1 LAMGANNSKPKGPSP
16 RQIWNRGMIELDAFV
31 SNVAKLNQALNSV
44 HDATDAV
51 KRALPKVHITASQ
64 AVYMA
69 SFSAFVSVAA
79 VAVQFVQVYQGQQLI
94 AELRKIREELVAHTG
109 LDAPEK
115 FAKQV
120 YKYIDMKVS
129 GTKDSRKEH
138 FYFVY
143 HPDND
148 WHPTF
153 FTMVKSRPLTES
165 FYGMSENL
173 DALCVWMQ
181 FVRMM
186 FAKMR
191 KAKDQP
197 VFHILIPGY
206 RPFAIPEPLAFPE
219 ALQPLCIHGL
229 INNCRPYV
237 QLNLPG
243 AEEDMLDGV
252 ELWKKRH
259 SWLGVFEKDKVP
271 RVLGCISK
279 DVDESVCVT
288 KDIRKVYRRKRR
300 TQSH

>member
-1 LAMGANNSKPKGPSP
+1 MGTCNSKPKGPSP

-31 SNVAKLNQALNSV
+31 SNVAKLNQALSSV
-44 HDATDAV
+44 QGAADAV

-64 AVYMA
+64 AVCMA

-79 VAVQFVQVYQGQQLI
+79 VAAQFVQVYQGQQLI
-94 AELRKIREELVAHTG
+94 AELRKIREELVVHTG
-109 LDAPEK
+109 LVAPER
-115 FAKQV
+115 FANQV
-120 YKYIDMKVS
+120 YNYIDMKVN
-129 GTKDSRKEH
+129 GTKESGREH

-153 FTMVKSRPLTES
+153 FNKVKSQPLPES

-181 FVRMM
+181 FVRRM

-197 VFHILIPGY
+197 MFHILMPSY
-206 RPFAIPEPLAFPE
+206 RSFAIPEPLAFPE

-229 INNCRPYV
+229 TNNCKPYV
-237 QLNLPG
+237 HLNLPG
-243 AEEDMLDGV
+243 AEEGMLDGV
-252 ELWKKRH
+252 GLWKKRQ
-259 SWLGVFEKDKVP
+259 SLLDVFEKRKVP

-300 TQSH
+300 TRSH

>member
-1 LAMGANNSKPKGPSP
+1 MGTCNSKPKGPSP

-31 SNVAKLNQALNSV
+31 SNVAKLNQALSSV
-44 HDATDAV
+44 QGAADAV

-64 AVYMA
+64 AVCMA
-69 SFSAFVSVAA
+69 SFSAFVSVVA
-79 VAVQFVQVYQGQQLI
+79 VAAQFVQVYQGQQLI

-120 YKYIDMKVS
+120 YMYIDMKVN
-129 GTKDSRKEH
+129 GTKGLRKEH

-148 WHPTF
+148 WHPAF
-153 FTMVKSRPLTES
+153 FTMVKNRPLPES

-181 FVRMM
+181 FVRIM

-191 KAKDQP
+191 KPKHQP

-206 RPFAIPEPLAFPE
+206 RPFSIPEPLAFPK

-229 INNCRPYV
+229 TNNCKPYA

-252 ELWKKRH
+252 ELWKK
-259 SWLGVFEKDKVP
+259 SQNWLSVFEKDKVP
-271 RVLGCISK
+271 RVLGLIPK
-279 DVDESVCVT
+279 DADESVCVT
-288 KDIRKVYRRKRR
+288 EDIRRVYRRKRR
-300 TQSH
+300 TRSH